1 MKIVRL
7 AMVTGF
13 LVALSLSLT
22 SVQAQDKK
30 KGALPANFGK
40 LGLSDEQ
47 KQKVYSIQAKY
58 KTEKDDLNKKLKK
71 VTDDQNADVFGVLT
85 PDQKEKLKELTSF
98 EKTEKKKKKS
108 RRKKNLRKPTDCFP
122 TSTKIIKR
130 HKIFCGALFMPC

>member
-1 MKIVRL
+1 MLRMTSFAEVRSMKIVRL

-71 VTDDQNADVFGVLT
+71 VTDDQNAEVFGVLT

-98 EKTEKKKKKS
+98 EKTDKKKEEVKKKEEP
-108 RRKKNLRKPTDCFP
+108 KKTN
-122 TSTKIIKR
+122 
-130 HKIFCGALFMPC
+130 